1 MKADWDFQ
9 SADYNWHS
17 VEEHRNF
24 QYREKSDPS
33 LRAKMQTSDDRLLAW
48 PSLAWRRRMNR
59 SCTSLSA
66 SCDVAKMCIKP

>member
-17 VEEHRNF
+17 VEEHLNF

-33 LRAKMQTSDDRLLAW
+33 LRAKMQTQMTGSWPGQVLLGEEE
-48 PSLAWRRRMNR
+48 
-59 SCTSLSA
+59 
-66 SCDVAKMCIKP
+66 